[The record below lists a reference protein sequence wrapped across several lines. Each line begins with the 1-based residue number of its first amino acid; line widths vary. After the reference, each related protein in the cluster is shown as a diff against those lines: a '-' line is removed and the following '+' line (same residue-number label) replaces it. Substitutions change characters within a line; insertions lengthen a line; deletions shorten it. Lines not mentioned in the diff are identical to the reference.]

1 MKYIEKI
8 SKLFNID
15 EIYIGLIL
23 KTIIIIF
30 LILVVEKI
38 GIRIIKRTRD
48 SKKEYNYTK
57 KYKLIIRIIILSAI
71 IIVWGKYIKNFLTLI
86 SLVSAAFTIA
96 IRDLIFNFFCGIYI
110 KIVKPFIVEDRIE
123 INGYKGDVVN
133 INTMNFEILE
143 VSNVDTTGQS
153 TGIIIHLPNSIIFNY
168 PLKNYNKAFK
178 YIWDEIT
185 IRIPLDYDVNK
196 AKKVLYKIVN
206 SNEIIKKIPPK
217 LKKQI
222 NNVSNS
228 YRIYYNQYDPIIYT
242 KINEDHIELQIRYLI
257 HPKKARYVESIIS
270 SDILLAYKNGEKAIP
285 KWSFLITF
293 DDGYTGVYKYAFEIA
308 KKYNKDNK
316 R

>member
-15 EIYIGLIL
+15 ERYIGLIL

-270 SDILLAYKNGEKAIP
+270 SDILLAYKNGEIE
-285 KWSFLITF
+285 I
-293 DDGYTGVYKYAFEIA
+293 YK
-308 KKYNKDNK
+308 
-316 R
+316 

>member
-1 MKYIEKI
+1 MKYIEII
-8 SKLFNID
+8 SKLFKID

-270 SDILLAYKNGEKAIP
+270 SDILLAYKNGEIE
-285 KWSFLITF
+285 I
-293 DDGYTGVYKYAFEIA
+293 YK
-308 KKYNKDNK
+308 
-316 R
+316 

>member
-96 IRDLIFNFFCGIYI
+96 IRDLIFNFFFGIYI

-270 SDILLAYKNGEKAIP
+270 SDILLAYKNGEIE
-285 KWSFLITF
+285 I
-293 DDGYTGVYKYAFEIA
+293 YK
-308 KKYNKDNK
+308 
-316 R
+316 

>member
-110 KIVKPFIVEDRIE
+110 KIVKPFVVEDRIE

-143 VSNVDTTGQS
+143 VSNADTTGQS

-185 IRIPLDYDVNK
+185 IRIPLYYDVNK

-270 SDILLAYKNGEKAIP
+270 SDILLAYKNGEIE
-285 KWSFLITF
+285 I
-293 DDGYTGVYKYAFEIA
+293 YK
-308 KKYNKDNK
+308 
-316 R
+316 

>member
-30 LILVVEKI
+30 LILVVERI

-57 KYKLIIRIIILSAI
+57 KYKLIIRITILSAI

-110 KIVKPFIVEDRIE
+110 KIVKPFVVEDRIE

-185 IRIPLDYDVNK
+185 IKIPLDYDVNK

-270 SDILLAYKNGEKAIP
+270 SDILLAYKNGEIE
-285 KWSFLITF
+285 I
-293 DDGYTGVYKYAFEIA
+293 YK
-308 KKYNKDNK
+308 
-316 R
+316 

>member
-71 IIVWGKYIKNFLTLI
+71 IIVWGEYIKNFLTLI

-110 KIVKPFIVEDRIE
+110 KIVKPFVVEDRIE

-242 KINEDHIELQIRYLI
+242 KINADHIELQIRYLI

-270 SDILLAYKNGEKAIP
+270 SDILLAYKNGEIE
-285 KWSFLITF
+285 I
-293 DDGYTGVYKYAFEIA
+293 YK
-308 KKYNKDNK
+308 
-316 R
+316 

>member
-30 LILVVEKI
+30 LILVVEKM

-57 KYKLIIRIIILSAI
+57 KYKLIIRITILSAI

-110 KIVKPFIVEDRIE
+110 KIVKPFVVEDRIE

-228 YRIYYNQYDPIIYT
+228 YRMYYNQYDPIIYT

-270 SDILLAYKNGEKAIP
+270 SDILLAYKNGEIE
-285 KWSFLITF
+285 I
-293 DDGYTGVYKYAFEIA
+293 YK
-308 KKYNKDNK
+308 
-316 R
+316 

>member
-1 MKYIEKI
+1 MNKI
-8 SKLFNID
+8 SQLLNIE
-15 EIYIGLIL
+15 EIYINMTL
-23 KTIIIIF
+23 KTIIIIAI
-30 LILVVEKI
+30 ILVIEKI
-38 GIRIIKRTRD
+38 GIRIIKRTKD

-71 IIVWGKYIKNFLTLI
+71 IVIWGKYIKNFLTLI

-96 IRDLIFNFFCGIYI
+96 IRDLIFNFFSGIYI
-110 KIVKPFIVEDRIE
+110 KLVKPFVVEDRIE

-143 VSNVDTTGQS
+143 VSNPDTTGQS

-185 IRIPLDYDVNK
+185 IRIPLDADVNK

-206 SNEIIKKIPPK
+206 SNEIIKKIPAK

-257 HPKKARYVESIIS
+257 HPKKSRYVESTIS
-270 SDILLAYKNGEKAIP
+270 SDILLAYKNGEIE
-285 KWSFLITF
+285 I
-293 DDGYTGVYKYAFEIA
+293 YK
-308 KKYNKDNK
+308 
-316 R
+316 

>member
-57 KYKLIIRIIILSAI
+57 KYKLIIRITILSAI

-110 KIVKPFIVEDRIE
+110 KIVKPFVVEDRIE

-143 VSNVDTTGQS
+143 VSNIDTTGQS

-242 KINEDHIELQIRYLI
+242 KINEDHRELQIRYLI

-270 SDILLAYKNGEKAIP
+270 SDILLAYKNGEIE
-285 KWSFLITF
+285 I
-293 DDGYTGVYKYAFEIA
+293 YK
-308 KKYNKDNK
+308 
-316 R
+316 

>member
-1 MKYIEKI
+1 MNKI
-8 SKLFNID
+8 SQLLNIE
-15 EIYIGLIL
+15 EIYINMTL
-23 KTIIIIF
+23 KTIIIIAI
-30 LILVVEKI
+30 ILVIEKI
-38 GIRIIKRTRD
+38 GIRIIKRTKD

-71 IIVWGKYIKNFLTLI
+71 IVIWGKYIKNFLTLI

-96 IRDLIFNFFCGIYI
+96 IRDLIFNFFSGIYI
-110 KIVKPFIVEDRIE
+110 KLVKPFVVEDRIE

-143 VSNVDTTGQS
+143 VSNTDTTGQS

-185 IRIPLDYDVNK
+185 IRIPLDADVNK

-270 SDILLAYKNGEKAIP
+270 SDILLAYKNGEIE
-285 KWSFLITF
+285 I
-293 DDGYTGVYKYAFEIA
+293 YK
-308 KKYNKDNK
+308 
-316 R
+316 

>member
-110 KIVKPFIVEDRIE
+110 KIVKPFVVEDRIE

-222 NNVSNS
+222 NNVSNN

-270 SDILLAYKNGEKAIP
+270 SDILLAYKNGEIE
-285 KWSFLITF
+285 I
-293 DDGYTGVYKYAFEIA
+293 YK
-308 KKYNKDNK
+308 
-316 R
+316 

>member
-38 GIRIIKRTRD
+38 GIRIIKQTRD

-110 KIVKPFIVEDRIE
+110 KIVKPFVVEDRIE

-242 KINEDHIELQIRYLI
+242 KIKEDHIELQIRYLI

-270 SDILLAYKNGEKAIP
+270 SDILLAYKNG
-285 KWSFLITF
+285 
-293 DDGYTGVYKYAFEIA
+293 
-308 KKYNKDNK
+308 
-316 R
+316 

>member
-57 KYKLIIRIIILSAI
+57 KYKLIIRITILSAI

-110 KIVKPFIVEDRIE
+110 KIVKPFVVEDRIE
-123 INGYKGDVVN
+123 INDYKGDVVN

-143 VSNVDTTGQS
+143 VSNVDRTGQS

-270 SDILLAYKNGEKAIP
+270 SDILLAYKNGEIE
-285 KWSFLITF
+285 I
-293 DDGYTGVYKYAFEIA
+293 YK
-308 KKYNKDNK
+308 
-316 R
+316 

>member
-57 KYKLIIRIIILSAI
+57 KYRLIIRIIILSAI

-110 KIVKPFIVEDRIE
+110 KIVKPFVVEDRIE

-270 SDILLAYKNGEKAIP
+270 SDILLAYKNGEIE
-285 KWSFLITF
+285 I
-293 DDGYTGVYKYAFEIA
+293 YK
-308 KKYNKDNK
+308 
-316 R
+316 

>member
-71 IIVWGKYIKNFLTLI
+71 IIVWEKYIKNFLTLI

-270 SDILLAYKNGEKAIP
+270 SDILLAYKNGEIE
-285 KWSFLITF
+285 I
-293 DDGYTGVYKYAFEIA
+293 YK
-308 KKYNKDNK
+308 
-316 R
+316 

>member
-1 MKYIEKI
+1 MNKI
-8 SKLFNID
+8 SQLLNIE
-15 EIYIGLIL
+15 EIYINMTL
-23 KTIIIIF
+23 KTIIIIAI
-30 LILVVEKI
+30 ILVIEKI
-38 GIRIIKRTRD
+38 GIRIIKRTKD

-71 IIVWGKYIKNFLTLI
+71 IVIWGKYIKNFLTLI

-96 IRDLIFNFFCGIYI
+96 IRDLIFNFFSGIYI
-110 KIVKPFIVEDRIE
+110 KLVKPFVVEDRIE

-143 VSNVDTTGQS
+143 VSNTDTTGQS

-168 PLKNYNKAFK
+168 PLKIYNKAFK

-185 IRIPLDYDVNK
+185 IRIPLDADVNK

-206 SNEIIKKIPPK
+206 SNEIIKKIPAK

-257 HPKKARYVESIIS
+257 HPKKSRYVESTIS
-270 SDILLAYKNGEKAIP
+270 SDILLAYKNGEIE
-285 KWSFLITF
+285 I
-293 DDGYTGVYKYAFEIA
+293 YK
-308 KKYNKDNK
+308 
-316 R
+316 

>member
-30 LILVVEKI
+30 LILVVEKM

-57 KYKLIIRIIILSAI
+57 KYKLIIRITILSAI

-110 KIVKPFIVEDRIE
+110 KIVKPFVVEDRIE

-143 VSNVDTTGQS
+143 VSNIDTTGQS

-242 KINEDHIELQIRYLI
+242 KIKEDHIELQIRYLI

-270 SDILLAYKNGEKAIP
+270 SDILLAYKNGEIE
-285 KWSFLITF
+285 I
-293 DDGYTGVYKYAFEIA
+293 YK
-308 KKYNKDNK
+308 
-316 R
+316 

>member
-48 SKKEYNYTK
+48 SKK

-270 SDILLAYKNGEKAIP
+270 SDILLAYKNGEIE
-285 KWSFLITF
+285 I
-293 DDGYTGVYKYAFEIA
+293 YK
-308 KKYNKDNK
+308 
-316 R
+316 

>member
-8 SKLFNID
+8 SKLFNIY

-57 KYKLIIRIIILSAI
+57 KYKLIIRITILSAI

-110 KIVKPFIVEDRIE
+110 KIVKPFVVEDRIE

-143 VSNVDTTGQS
+143 VSNVDRTGQS

-270 SDILLAYKNGEKAIP
+270 NDILLAYKNGEIE
-285 KWSFLITF
+285 I
-293 DDGYTGVYKYAFEIA
+293 YK
-308 KKYNKDNK
+308 
-316 R
+316 

>member
-38 GIRIIKRTRD
+38 GIRIIKQTRD

-110 KIVKPFIVEDRIE
+110 KIVKPFVVEDRIE

-242 KINEDHIELQIRYLI
+242 KIKEDHIELQIRYLI

-270 SDILLAYKNGEKAIP
+270 NDILLAYKNGEIE
-285 KWSFLITF
+285 I
-293 DDGYTGVYKYAFEIA
+293 YK
-308 KKYNKDNK
+308 
-316 R
+316 

>member
-153 TGIIIHLPNSIIFNY
+153 SGIIIHLPNSIIFNY

-242 KINEDHIELQIRYLI
+242 KINADHIELQIRYLI

-270 SDILLAYKNGEKAIP
+270 SDILLAYKNGEIE
-285 KWSFLITF
+285 I
-293 DDGYTGVYKYAFEIA
+293 YK
-308 KKYNKDNK
+308 
-316 R
+316 

>member
-206 SNEIIKKIPPK
+206 SNEIIKKIPTK

-270 SDILLAYKNGEKAIP
+270 SDILLAYKNGEIE
-285 KWSFLITF
+285 I
-293 DDGYTGVYKYAFEIA
+293 YK
-308 KKYNKDNK
+308 
-316 R
+316 

>member
-23 KTIIIIF
+23 KTTIIIF

-110 KIVKPFIVEDRIE
+110 KIVKPFVVEDRIE

-270 SDILLAYKNGEKAIP
+270 SDILLAYKNGEIE
-285 KWSFLITF
+285 I
-293 DDGYTGVYKYAFEIA
+293 YK
-308 KKYNKDNK
+308 
-316 R
+316 

>member
-1 MKYIEKI
+1 MQ
-8 SKLFNID
+8 N
-15 EIYIGLIL
+15 
-23 KTIIIIF
+23 
-30 LILVVEKI
+30 
-38 GIRIIKRTRD
+38 
-48 SKKEYNYTK
+48 TK
-57 KYKLIIRIIILSAI
+57 SEDDKNKILSEFTKSMLIRYI
-71 IIVWGKYIKNFLTLI
+71 ISGVFMLALSVFFFYYCIV
-86 SLVSAAFTIA
+86 
-96 IRDLIFNFFCGIYI
+96 FCGIYI
-110 KIVKPFIVEDRIE
+110 KIVKPFVVEDRIE

-228 YRIYYNQYDPIIYT
+228 YRIYYNQYDEIIGGT
-242 KINEDHIELQIRYLI
+242 R
-257 HPKKARYVESIIS
+257 
-270 SDILLAYKNGEKAIP
+270 
-285 KWSFLITF
+285 
-293 DDGYTGVYKYAFEIA
+293 
-308 KKYNKDNK
+308 
-316 R
+316 

>member
-30 LILVVEKI
+30 MILVVEKI

-110 KIVKPFIVEDRIE
+110 KIVKPFVVEDRIE

-257 HPKKARYVESIIS
+257 HPKKERYVESIIS
-270 SDILLAYKNGEKAIP
+270 SDILLAYKNGEIE
-285 KWSFLITF
+285 I
-293 DDGYTGVYKYAFEIA
+293 YK
-308 KKYNKDNK
+308 
-316 R
+316 

>member
-110 KIVKPFIVEDRIE
+110 KIVKPFVVEDRIE

-143 VSNVDTTGQS
+143 VSNIDTTGQS

-257 HPKKARYVESIIS
+257 HHKKARYVESIIS
-270 SDILLAYKNGEKAIP
+270 SDILLAYKNGEIE
-285 KWSFLITF
+285 I
-293 DDGYTGVYKYAFEIA
+293 YK
-308 KKYNKDNK
+308 
-316 R
+316 

>member
-110 KIVKPFIVEDRIE
+110 KIVKPFVVEDRIE

-222 NNVSNS
+222 NNISNS

-270 SDILLAYKNGEKAIP
+270 SDILLAYKNGEIE
-285 KWSFLITF
+285 I
-293 DDGYTGVYKYAFEIA
+293 YK
-308 KKYNKDNK
+308 
-316 R
+316 

>member
-57 KYKLIIRIIILSAI
+57 KYKLIIRITILSAI

-110 KIVKPFIVEDRIE
+110 KIVKPFVVEDRKE

-270 SDILLAYKNGEKAIP
+270 SDILLAYKNGEIE
-285 KWSFLITF
+285 I
-293 DDGYTGVYKYAFEIA
+293 YK
-308 KKYNKDNK
+308 
-316 R
+316 

>member
-57 KYKLIIRIIILSAI
+57 KYKLIIRITILSAI

-110 KIVKPFIVEDRIE
+110 KIVKPFVVEDRIE

-242 KINEDHIELQIRYLI
+242 KIKEDHIELQIRYLI

-270 SDILLAYKNGEKAIP
+270 SDILLAYKNGEIE
-285 KWSFLITF
+285 I
-293 DDGYTGVYKYAFEIA
+293 YK
-308 KKYNKDNK
+308 
-316 R
+316 

>member
-30 LILVVEKI
+30 LILVVEKM

-110 KIVKPFIVEDRIE
+110 KIVKPFVVEDRIE

-242 KINEDHIELQIRYLI
+242 KIKEDHIELQIRYLI

-270 SDILLAYKNGEKAIP
+270 SDILLAYKNGEIE
-285 KWSFLITF
+285 I
-293 DDGYTGVYKYAFEIA
+293 YK
-308 KKYNKDNK
+308 
-316 R
+316 